1 MQNQANSILITGV
14 AGFIGSALARE
25 LIERGEN
32 VIGIDNLNDY
42 YDVNLKLN
50 RLKEIDKIAEKEN
63 SSWKF
68 YKNSL
73 QESKDLEK
81 IFKNNRPQI
90 VVNLA
95 AQAGVRY
102 SFINPKSYIDTN
114 IVGFFNILELVK
126 NKKILKLIFASTSSS
141 YGSQSITPYKEDLMN
156 NTPLQL
162 YAATKISNEVMAHSY
177 SHLYGFKSIGLRFFT
192 VYGPYGRPDMAIYKF
207 TDAIYKNK
215 KIDLYGSGKM
225 LRDCTYVDD
234 IVIGIVKTLKN
245 KTSAIDRN
253 HDIYNIGYGRP
264 VTVKNILKEIEKN
277 TNKKA
282 NISILPKHNSEMDK
296 TYCSTIKFNNKF
308 NFKAKT
314 DIIEGLKKFNDWYK
328 SYHLK

>member
-1 MQNQANSILITGV
+1 MNILLTGY
-14 AGFIGSALARE
+14 AGFIGFHLTLS
-25 LIERGEN
+25 LIKDKSIKNIYGL
-32 VIGIDNLNDY
+32 DNLNKY
-42 YDVNLKLN
+42 YDINLKKN
-50 RLKEIDKIAEKEN
+50 RLKLLRIADSQNKLIEFNFDIKNDKKL
-63 SSWKF
+63 
-68 YKNSL
+68 KNS
-73 QESKDLEK
+73 
-81 IFKNNRPQI
+81 FKNI
-90 VVNLA
+90 KIDAVINLA

-141 YGSQSITPYKEDLMN
+141 YGSQSITPYREDLMN

-234 IVIGIVKTLKN
+234 IVIGIIKTLKN
-245 KTSAIDRN
+245 KTTSRDYN
-253 HDIYNIGYGRP
+253 HNIYNIGYGNP
-264 VTVKNILKEIEKN
+264 ITVKTILKEIEKN

-282 NISILPKHNSEMDK
+282 NIRIIPKHNSEMDT
-296 TYCSTIKFNNKF
+296 TYCSNIKFNKKF

-314 DIIEGLKKFNDWYK
+314 DINEGLKKFNDWYK
-328 SYHLK
+328 SYYLK

>member
-1 MQNQANSILITGV
+1 MNILLTGY
-14 AGFIGSALARE
+14 AGFIGFHLTLS
-25 LIERGEN
+25 LIKDKSIKNIYGL
-32 VIGIDNLNDY
+32 DNLNKY
-42 YDVNLKLN
+42 YDINLKKN
-50 RLKEIDKIAEKEN
+50 RLKLLRIADSQNKLIEFNFDIKNYKKLNNTFKKIKID
-63 SSWKF
+63 
-68 YKNSL
+68 
-73 QESKDLEK
+73 
-81 IFKNNRPQI
+81 
-90 VVNLA
+90 VVINLA

-234 IVIGIVKTLKN
+234 IVIGIIKTLKN
-245 KTSAIDRN
+245 KTTSRN
-253 HDIYNIGYGRP
+253 YNHNIYNIGYGNP
-264 VTVKNILKEIEKN
+264 VTVKTILKEIEKN

-282 NISILPKHNSEMDK
+282 NIRIIPKHNSEMDK
-296 TYCSTIKFNNKF
+296 TYCSTIKFNNKY

-314 DIIEGLKKFNDWYK
+314 DINEGLKKFNDWYK
-328 SYHLK
+328 SYYLK

>member
-1 MQNQANSILITGV
+1 MNILLTGY
-14 AGFIGSALARE
+14 AGFIGFHLTLS
-25 LIERGEN
+25 LIKDKSIKNIYGL
-32 VIGIDNLNDY
+32 DNLNKY
-42 YDVNLKLN
+42 YDINLKKN
-50 RLKEIDKIAEKEN
+50 RLKLLRNADTQNKLIEFNFDI
-63 SSWKF
+63 
-68 YKNSL
+68 KNSKKL
-73 QESKDLEK
+73 NNTFKK
-81 IFKNNRPQI
+81 IKI
-90 VVNLA
+90 DVVINLA

-141 YGSQSITPYKEDLMN
+141 YGSQSIIPYQEDLMN

-177 SHLYGFKSIGLRFFT
+177 SHLYGFESIGLRFFT

-215 KIDLYGSGKM
+215 KIDLFGSGKM

-234 IVIGIVKTLKN
+234 IVIGIIKTLKN
-245 KTSAIDRN
+245 KTNSVDHN
-253 HDIYNIGYGRP
+253 HNIYNIGYGNP
-264 VTVKNILKEIEKN
+264 VTIKSILKEIEMN

-282 NISILPKHNSEMDK
+282 NIRIIPKHNSEMDK
-296 TYCSTIKFNNKF
+296 TYCSTTKFNKKF

-314 DIIEGLKKFNDWYK
+314 DINEGLKKFNDWYK
-328 SYHLK
+328 SYYFK

>member
-1 MQNQANSILITGV
+1 MNILLTGY
-14 AGFIGSALARE
+14 AGFIGFHLTLS
-25 LIERGEN
+25 LIKDKSIKNIYGL
-32 VIGIDNLNDY
+32 DNLNKY
-42 YDVNLKLN
+42 YDINLKKN
-50 RLKEIDKIAEKEN
+50 RLKLLRIADSQNKLIEFNFDIKNDKKL
-63 SSWKF
+63 
-68 YKNSL
+68 KNS
-73 QESKDLEK
+73 
-81 IFKNNRPQI
+81 FKNI
-90 VVNLA
+90 KIDAVINLA

-141 YGSQSITPYKEDLMN
+141 YGSQSITPYREDLMN

-177 SHLYGFKSIGLRFFT
+177 SHLYGFKSTGLRFFT

-234 IVIGIVKTLKN
+234 IVIGIIKTLKN
-245 KTSAIDRN
+245 KTTSRDYN
-253 HDIYNIGYGRP
+253 HNIYNIGYGNP
-264 VTVKNILKEIEKN
+264 VTVKTILKEIEKN

-282 NISILPKHNSEMDK
+282 NIRIIPKHNSEMDK
-296 TYCSTIKFNNKF
+296 TYCSNIKFNKKF

-314 DIIEGLKKFNDWYK
+314 DINVGLKKFNDWYK
-328 SYHLK
+328 SYYLK

>member
-1 MQNQANSILITGV
+1 MNILLTGY
-14 AGFIGSALARE
+14 AGFIGFHLTLS
-25 LIERGEN
+25 LIKDKSIKNIYGL
-32 VIGIDNLNDY
+32 DNLNKY
-42 YDVNLKLN
+42 YDINLKKN
-50 RLKEIDKIAEKEN
+50 RLKLLRIADSQNKLIEFNFDIKNDKKL
-63 SSWKF
+63 
-68 YKNSL
+68 KNS
-73 QESKDLEK
+73 
-81 IFKNNRPQI
+81 FKNI
-90 VVNLA
+90 KIDAVINLA

-141 YGSQSITPYKEDLMN
+141 YGSQSITPYREDLMN

-234 IVIGIVKTLKN
+234 IVIGIIKTLKN
-245 KTSAIDRN
+245 KTTSRDYN
-253 HDIYNIGYGRP
+253 HNIYNIGYGKP
-264 VTVKNILKEIEKN
+264 VTVKTILKEIEKN

-282 NISILPKHNSEMDK
+282 NIRIIPKHNSEMDT
-296 TYCSTIKFNNKF
+296 TYCSNIKFNKKF

-314 DIIEGLKKFNDWYK
+314 DINEGLKKFNDWYK
-328 SYHLK
+328 SYYLK

>member
-1 MQNQANSILITGV
+1 MNILLTGY
-14 AGFIGSALARE
+14 AGFIGFHLTLS
-25 LIERGEN
+25 LIKDKSIKNIYGL
-32 VIGIDNLNDY
+32 DNLNKY
-42 YDVNLKLN
+42 YDINLKKN
-50 RLKEIDKIAEKEN
+50 RLKLLRIADSQNKLIEFNFDIKNDKKL
-63 SSWKF
+63 
-68 YKNSL
+68 KNS
-73 QESKDLEK
+73 
-81 IFKNNRPQI
+81 FKNI
-90 VVNLA
+90 KIDAVINLA

-207 TDAIYKNK
+207 TDAIYRNK

-234 IVIGIVKTLKN
+234 IVIGIIKTLKN
-245 KTSAIDRN
+245 KTTSRDYN
-253 HDIYNIGYGRP
+253 HNIYNIGYGKP
-264 VTVKNILKEIEKN
+264 VTVKTILKEIEKN

-282 NISILPKHNSEMDK
+282 NIRIIPKHNSEMDK
-296 TYCSTIKFNNKF
+296 TYCSTIKFNKKF

-314 DIIEGLKKFNDWYK
+314 NINEGLKKFNDWYK
-328 SYHLK
+328 SYYLK

>member
-1 MQNQANSILITGV
+1 MNILLTGY
-14 AGFIGSALARE
+14 AGFIGFHLTLS
-25 LIERGEN
+25 LIKDKSIKNIYGL
-32 VIGIDNLNDY
+32 DNLNKY
-42 YDVNLKLN
+42 YDINLKKN
-50 RLKEIDKIAEKEN
+50 RLKLLRIADSQNKLIEFNFDIKNDKKLNNAFKKIKID
-63 SSWKF
+63 
-68 YKNSL
+68 
-73 QESKDLEK
+73 
-81 IFKNNRPQI
+81 
-90 VVNLA
+90 VVINLA

-141 YGSQSITPYKEDLMN
+141 YGSQSITPYREDLMN

-234 IVIGIVKTLKN
+234 IVIGIIKTLKN
-245 KTSAIDRN
+245 KTTSRDYN
-253 HDIYNIGYGRP
+253 HNIYNIGYGNP
-264 VTVKNILKEIEKN
+264 VTVKTILKEIEKN

-282 NISILPKHNSEMDK
+282 NIRIIPKHNSEMDT
-296 TYCSTIKFNNKF
+296 TYCSNIKFNKKF

-314 DIIEGLKKFNDWYK
+314 DINVGLKKFNDWYK
-328 SYHLK
+328 SYYLK

>member
-1 MQNQANSILITGV
+1 MNILLTGY
-14 AGFIGSALARE
+14 AGFIGFHLTLS
-25 LIERGEN
+25 LIKDKSIKNIYGL
-32 VIGIDNLNDY
+32 DNLNKY
-42 YDVNLKLN
+42 YDINLKKN
-50 RLKEIDKIAEKEN
+50 RLKLLRIADSQNKLIEFN
-63 SSWKF
+63 F
-68 YKNSL
+68 DIKNHKKL
-73 QESKDLEK
+73 NNT
-81 IFKNNRPQI
+81 FKNI
-90 VVNLA
+90 KIDAVINLA

-141 YGSQSITPYKEDLMN
+141 YGSQSITPYREDLMN

-234 IVIGIVKTLKN
+234 IVIGIIKTLKN
-245 KTSAIDRN
+245 KTTSRDYN
-253 HDIYNIGYGRP
+253 HNIYNIGYGKP
-264 VTVKNILKEIEKN
+264 VTVKTILKEIEKN

-282 NISILPKHNSEMDK
+282 NIRIIPKHNSEMDT
-296 TYCSTIKFNNKF
+296 TYCSNIKFNKKF

-314 DIIEGLKKFNDWYK
+314 DINVGLKKFNDWYK
-328 SYHLK
+328 SYYLK

>member
-1 MQNQANSILITGV
+1 MNILLTGY
-14 AGFIGSALARE
+14 AGFIGFHLTLS
-25 LIERGEN
+25 LIKDKSIKNIYGL
-32 VIGIDNLNDY
+32 DNLNKY
-42 YDVNLKLN
+42 YDINLKKN
-50 RLKEIDKIAEKEN
+50 RLKLLRIADSQNKLIEFNFDIKNDKKL
-63 SSWKF
+63 
-68 YKNSL
+68 KNS
-73 QESKDLEK
+73 
-81 IFKNNRPQI
+81 FKNI
-90 VVNLA
+90 KIDAVINLA

-141 YGSQSITPYKEDLMN
+141 YGSQSITPYREDLMN

-234 IVIGIVKTLKN
+234 IVIGIIKTLKN
-245 KTSAIDRN
+245 KTTSRDYN
-253 HDIYNIGYGRP
+253 HNIYNIGYGNP
-264 VTVKNILKEIEKN
+264 VTVKTILKEIEKN

-282 NISILPKHNSEMDK
+282 NIRIIPKHNSEMDK
-296 TYCSTIKFNNKF
+296 TYCSNIKFNKKF

-314 DIIEGLKKFNDWYK
+314 DINEGLKKFNDWYK
-328 SYHLK
+328 SYYLK

>member
-1 MQNQANSILITGV
+1 MNILLTGY
-14 AGFIGSALARE
+14 AGFIGFHLTLS
-25 LIERGEN
+25 LIKDKSIKNIYGL
-32 VIGIDNLNDY
+32 DNLNKY
-42 YDVNLKLN
+42 YDINLKKN
-50 RLKEIDKIAEKEN
+50 RLKLLRIADSQNKLIEFNFDIKNDKKL
-63 SSWKF
+63 
-68 YKNSL
+68 KNS
-73 QESKDLEK
+73 
-81 IFKNNRPQI
+81 FKNI
-90 VVNLA
+90 KIDAVINLA

-141 YGSQSITPYKEDLMN
+141 YGSQSITPYREDLMN

-234 IVIGIVKTLKN
+234 IVIGIIKTLKN
-245 KTSAIDRN
+245 KTTSRDYN
-253 HDIYNIGYGRP
+253 HNIYNIGYGNP
-264 VTVKNILKEIEKN
+264 ITVKTILKEIEKN

-282 NISILPKHNSEMDK
+282 NIRIIPKHNSEMDK
-296 TYCSTIKFNNKF
+296 TYCSTIKFNNKY

-314 DIIEGLKKFNDWYK
+314 DINEGLKKFNDWYK
-328 SYHLK
+328 SYYFK

>member
-1 MQNQANSILITGV
+1 MNILLTGY
-14 AGFIGSALARE
+14 AGFIGFHLTLS
-25 LIERGEN
+25 LIKDKSIKNIYGL
-32 VIGIDNLNDY
+32 DNLNKY
-42 YDVNLKLN
+42 YDINLKKN
-50 RLKEIDKIAEKEN
+50 RLKLLRIADSQNKLIEFN
-63 SSWKF
+63 F
-68 YKNSL
+68 DIKNHKKL
-73 QESKDLEK
+73 NNT
-81 IFKNNRPQI
+81 FKNI
-90 VVNLA
+90 KIDAVINLA

-141 YGSQSITPYKEDLMN
+141 YGSQSITPYREDLMN

-234 IVIGIVKTLKN
+234 IVIGIIKTLKN
-245 KTSAIDRN
+245 KTTSRDYN
-253 HDIYNIGYGRP
+253 HNIYNIGYGKP
-264 VTVKNILKEIEKN
+264 VTVKTILKEIEKN

-282 NISILPKHNSEMDK
+282 NIRITPKHNSEMDK
-296 TYCSTIKFNNKF
+296 TYCSTIKFNKKF

-314 DIIEGLKKFNDWYK
+314 NINEGLKKFNDWYK
-328 SYHLK
+328 SYYLK

>member
-1 MQNQANSILITGV
+1 MNILLTGY
-14 AGFIGSALARE
+14 AGFIGFHLTLS
-25 LIERGEN
+25 LIKDKSIKNIYGL
-32 VIGIDNLNDY
+32 DNLNKY
-42 YDVNLKLN
+42 YDINLKKN
-50 RLKEIDKIAEKEN
+50 RLKLLRIADSQNKLIEFNFDIKNHKILN
-63 SSWKF
+63 
-68 YKNSL
+68 NT
-73 QESKDLEK
+73 
-81 IFKNNRPQI
+81 FKNI
-90 VVNLA
+90 KIDAVINLA

-141 YGSQSITPYKEDLMN
+141 YGSQSIIPYKEDLMN

-234 IVIGIVKTLKN
+234 IVIGIIKTLKN
-245 KTSAIDRN
+245 KTTSRDYN
-253 HDIYNIGYGRP
+253 HNIYNIGYGKP
-264 VTVKNILKEIEKN
+264 VTVKTILKEIEKN

-282 NISILPKHNSEMDK
+282 NIRIIPKHNSEMDK
-296 TYCSTIKFNNKF
+296 TYCSTIKFNKKF

-314 DIIEGLKKFNDWYK
+314 NINEGLKKFNDWYK
-328 SYHLK
+328 SYYLK

>member
-1 MQNQANSILITGV
+1 MNILLTGY
-14 AGFIGSALARE
+14 AGFIGFHLTLS
-25 LIERGEN
+25 LIKDKSIKNIYGL
-32 VIGIDNLNDY
+32 DNLNKY
-42 YDVNLKLN
+42 YDINLKKN
-50 RLKEIDKIAEKEN
+50 RLKLLRIADSQNKLIEFN
-63 SSWKF
+63 F
-68 YKNSL
+68 DIKNHKKL
-73 QESKDLEK
+73 NNT
-81 IFKNNRPQI
+81 FKNI
-90 VVNLA
+90 KIDAVINLA

-234 IVIGIVKTLKN
+234 IVIGIIKTLKN
-245 KTSAIDRN
+245 KTTSRDYN
-253 HDIYNIGYGRP
+253 HNIYNIGYGKP
-264 VTVKNILKEIEKN
+264 VTVKTILKEIEKN

-282 NISILPKHNSEMDK
+282 NIRIIPKHNSEMDT
-296 TYCSTIKFNNKF
+296 TYCSNIKFNKKF

-314 DIIEGLKKFNDWYK
+314 DINEGLKKFNDWYK
-328 SYHLK
+328 SYYLK

>member
-1 MQNQANSILITGV
+1 MNILLTGY
-14 AGFIGSALARE
+14 AGFIGFHLTLS
-25 LIERGEN
+25 LIKDKSIKNIYGL
-32 VIGIDNLNDY
+32 DNLNKY
-42 YDVNLKLN
+42 YDINLKKN
-50 RLKEIDKIAEKEN
+50 RLKLLRIADSQNKLIEFNFDIKNDKKL
-63 SSWKF
+63 
-68 YKNSL
+68 KNS
-73 QESKDLEK
+73 
-81 IFKNNRPQI
+81 FKNI
-90 VVNLA
+90 KIDAVINLA

-234 IVIGIVKTLKN
+234 IVIGIIKTLKN
-245 KTSAIDRN
+245 KTTSRDYN
-253 HDIYNIGYGRP
+253 HNIYNIGYGNP
-264 VTVKNILKEIEKN
+264 VTVKTILKEIEKN

-282 NISILPKHNSEMDK
+282 NIRIIPKHNSEMDK
-296 TYCSTIKFNNKF
+296 TYCSTIKFNKKF

-314 DIIEGLKKFNDWYK
+314 DINVGLKKFNDWYK
-328 SYHLK
+328 SYYLK

>member
-1 MQNQANSILITGV
+1 MNILLTGY
-14 AGFIGSALARE
+14 AGFIGFHLTLS
-25 LIERGEN
+25 LIKDKSIKNIYGL
-32 VIGIDNLNDY
+32 DNLNKY
-42 YDVNLKLN
+42 YDINLKKN
-50 RLKEIDKIAEKEN
+50 RLKLLRIADSQNKLIEFNFDIKNDKKL
-63 SSWKF
+63 
-68 YKNSL
+68 KNS
-73 QESKDLEK
+73 
-81 IFKNNRPQI
+81 FKNI
-90 VVNLA
+90 KIDAVINLA

-234 IVIGIVKTLKN
+234 IVIGIIKTLKN
-245 KTSAIDRN
+245 KTTSRDYN
-253 HDIYNIGYGRP
+253 HNIYNIGYGKP
-264 VTVKNILKEIEKN
+264 VTVKTILKEIEKN

-282 NISILPKHNSEMDK
+282 NIRIIPKHNSEMDK
-296 TYCSTIKFNNKF
+296 TYCSTIKFNKKF

-314 DIIEGLKKFNDWYK
+314 DINEGLKKFNDWYK
-328 SYHLK
+328 SYYLK

>member
-1 MQNQANSILITGV
+1 MNILLTGY
-14 AGFIGSALARE
+14 AGFIGFHLTLS
-25 LIERGEN
+25 LIKDKSIKNIYGL
-32 VIGIDNLNDY
+32 DNLNKY
-42 YDVNLKLN
+42 YDLNLKKN
-50 RLKEIDKIAEKEN
+50 RLKLLRIADTQNKLIEFNFDIKNDKKLNNTFKKINID
-63 SSWKF
+63 
-68 YKNSL
+68 
-73 QESKDLEK
+73 
-81 IFKNNRPQI
+81 
-90 VVNLA
+90 VVINLA

-141 YGSQSITPYKEDLMN
+141 YGSQSIIPYKEDLMN

-215 KIDLYGSGKM
+215 KIDLFGSGKM

-234 IVIGIVKTLKN
+234 IVIGIIKTLKN
-245 KTSAIDRN
+245 KTTSIDRN
-253 HDIYNIGYGRP
+253 HDIYNIGYGNP

-282 NISILPKHNSEMDK
+282 NIRIISKHNSEMDK
-296 TYCSTIKFNNKF
+296 TYCYTFKFNKKI

-314 DIIEGLKKFNDWYK
+314 DINEGLKKFNDWYK
-328 SYHLK
+328 SYNFK

>member
-1 MQNQANSILITGV
+1 MNILLTGY
-14 AGFIGSALARE
+14 AGFIGFHLTLS
-25 LIERGEN
+25 LIKDKSIKNIYGL
-32 VIGIDNLNDY
+32 DNLNKY
-42 YDVNLKLN
+42 YDINLKKN
-50 RLKEIDKIAEKEN
+50 RLKLLRIADSQNKLIEFNFDIKNHKILN
-63 SSWKF
+63 
-68 YKNSL
+68 NT
-73 QESKDLEK
+73 
-81 IFKNNRPQI
+81 FKNI
-90 VVNLA
+90 KIDAVINLA

-234 IVIGIVKTLKN
+234 IVIGIIKTLKN
-245 KTSAIDRN
+245 KTTSRN
-253 HDIYNIGYGRP
+253 YNHNIYNIGYGNP
-264 VTVKNILKEIEKN
+264 VTVKTILKEIEKN

-282 NISILPKHNSEMDK
+282 NIRIIPKHNSEMDK
-296 TYCSTIKFNNKF
+296 TYCSTIKFNKKF

-314 DIIEGLKKFNDWYK
+314 NINEGLKKFNDWYK
-328 SYHLK
+328 SYYLK

>member
-1 MQNQANSILITGV
+1 MNILLTGY
-14 AGFIGSALARE
+14 AGFIGFHLTLS
-25 LIERGEN
+25 LIKDKSIKNIYGL
-32 VIGIDNLNDY
+32 DNLNKY
-42 YDVNLKLN
+42 YDINLKKN
-50 RLKEIDKIAEKEN
+50 RLKLLRIADIQNKLIEFNFDIKNDKKL
-63 SSWKF
+63 
-68 YKNSL
+68 KNS
-73 QESKDLEK
+73 
-81 IFKNNRPQI
+81 FKNI
-90 VVNLA
+90 KIDAVINLA

-234 IVIGIVKTLKN
+234 IVIGIIKTLKN
-245 KTSAIDRN
+245 KTTSRDYN
-253 HDIYNIGYGRP
+253 HNIYNIGYGKP
-264 VTVKNILKEIEKN
+264 VTVKTILKEIEKN

-282 NISILPKHNSEMDK
+282 NIRIIPKHNSEMDK
-296 TYCSTIKFNNKF
+296 TYCSTIKFNKKF

-314 DIIEGLKKFNDWYK
+314 DINVGLKKFNDWYK
-328 SYHLK
+328 SYYLK

>member
-1 MQNQANSILITGV
+1 MNILLTGY
-14 AGFIGSALARE
+14 AGFIGFHLTLS
-25 LIERGEN
+25 LIKDKSIKNIYGL
-32 VIGIDNLNDY
+32 DNLNKY
-42 YDVNLKLN
+42 YDINLKKN
-50 RLKEIDKIAEKEN
+50 RLKLLRIADTQNKLIEFNFDIKNDKKLNNTFKKIKID
-63 SSWKF
+63 
-68 YKNSL
+68 
-73 QESKDLEK
+73 
-81 IFKNNRPQI
+81 
-90 VVNLA
+90 VVINLA

-126 NKKILKLIFASTSSS
+126 NKKISKLIFASTSSS

-234 IVIGIVKTLKN
+234 IVIGIIKTLKN
-245 KTSAIDRN
+245 KTSSIDRK
-253 HDIYNIGYGRP
+253 HDIYNIGYGHP

-282 NISILPKHNSEMDK
+282 NISIVPKHNSEMDK
-296 TYCSTIKFNNKF
+296 TYCSSVKFNKKF

-314 DIIEGLKKFNDWYK
+314 DINEGLKKFNDWYK
-328 SYHLK
+328 SYHFK